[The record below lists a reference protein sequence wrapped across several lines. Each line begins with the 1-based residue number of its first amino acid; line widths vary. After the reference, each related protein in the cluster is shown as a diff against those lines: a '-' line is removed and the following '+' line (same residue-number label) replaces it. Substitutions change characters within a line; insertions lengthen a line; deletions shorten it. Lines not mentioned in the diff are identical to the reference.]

1 MSRLAVSLLLSVK
14 LLKHYK
20 DALITNLVDKELV
33 FTTISDATFRQVVRS
48 HLDLNFVASQNANV
62 MLTHLT

>member
-14 LLKHYK
+14 PLKHYK

-33 FTTISDATFRQVVRS
+33 FTTVSNATF
-48 HLDLNFVASQNANV
+48 
-62 MLTHLT
+62 